1 MEKEIN
7 APVPGKIISIK
18 CKEKQEVKKGDV
30 LLILETMKME
40 NEIYAP
46 SDGLVKKILVKEG
59 DFVQYGKTMLIIEM
73 KEGEK

>member
-18 CKEKQEVKKGDV
+18 CKENQEVKKGDV

-46 SDGLVKKILVKEG
+46 SNGLIKKILVKEG
-59 DFVQYGKTMLIIEM
+59 DFIQHGKTMLIIEI